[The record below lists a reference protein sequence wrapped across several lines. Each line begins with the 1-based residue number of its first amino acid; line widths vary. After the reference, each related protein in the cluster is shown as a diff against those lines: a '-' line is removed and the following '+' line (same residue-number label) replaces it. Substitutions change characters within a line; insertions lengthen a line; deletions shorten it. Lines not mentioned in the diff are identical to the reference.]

1 MARTGSIT
9 EQDQDFTET
18 WENIATRQNAI
29 IRLDARGEERQEVIS
44 GRRSFM
50 LTTEERIITEGKVLD
65 QKNDPFKN
73 GDFRPVVVP
82 DSVTVQSNP
91 NALSDEEIVQMF
103 TVGEAAWPQLLGT
116 IDSIATLRRM
126 LDLAEDHDSLTM
138 KRFRDIEHRLIDV
151 RGTDRPRIQSNDQA
165 LNNFLSDKSPSN
177 SSNNPQ
183 NGQNNPRRTM
193 GGRSSDYR

>member
-9 EQDQDFTET
+9 EQDQDFMET
-18 WENIATRQNAI
+18 WENIATRQNAVV
-29 IRLDARGEERQEVIS
+29 RLDARGEERQEVIT

-50 LTTEERIITEGKVLD
+50 LTTEERIITEGKILD
-65 QKNDPFKN
+65 DKNNPFKN

-91 NALSDEEIVQMF
+91 NALSDEEITQMF

-116 IDSIATLRRM
+116 IDSVATLRRM
-126 LDLAEDHDSLTM
+126 LDLAENHESLTM
-138 KRFRDIEHRLIDV
+138 KRFRDIEHRLLEA
-151 RGTDRPRIQSNDQA
+151 RGGERPRLTSNDET
-165 LNNFLSDKSPSN
+165 LTKFLDDKPTN

-183 NGQNNPRRTM
+183 NGQSNPRRTQ